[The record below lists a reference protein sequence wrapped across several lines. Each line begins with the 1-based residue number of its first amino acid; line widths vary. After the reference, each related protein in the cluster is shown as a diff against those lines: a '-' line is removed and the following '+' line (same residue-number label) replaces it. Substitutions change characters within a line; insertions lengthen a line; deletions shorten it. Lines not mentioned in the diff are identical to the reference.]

1 MKTARWATLGKIY
14 LAMGLLLAFNLLP
27 PLWTLVTSFK
37 VGREVFQYPP
47 TLLPASPS
55 FENYIAVL
63 YDFGLG
69 RASLNSVLIAASSTI
84 LLVIIGSLAA
94 YAHSRFRFLGNWT
107 LFVIAL
113 VLRMVPPISLLV
125 PLYNLGSQIGLRGT
139 MSWLVLLYLAFNL
152 PTAIWILK
160 VFMDQIPTE
169 ITDAAR
175 IDGCGSM
182 AMFFRIIWPLSMPAV
197 AVVAILLFP
206 AVWNEFLISRTF
218 TTAVTRTL
226 PVALEPVILTG
237 GVDYWGAHWGTA
249 SAGAM
254 LVTLPL
260 IPIAIFFQRY
270 LISGLMAGS
279 VKG

>member
-1 MKTARWATLGKIY
+1 
-14 LAMGLLLAFNLLP
+14 
-27 PLWTLVTSFK
+27 
-37 VGREVFQYPP
+37 
-47 TLLPASPS
+47 
-55 FENYIAVL
+55 
-63 YDFGLG
+63 
-69 RASLNSVLIAASSTI
+69 
-84 LLVIIGSLAA
+84 
-94 YAHSRFRFLGNWT
+94 
-107 LFVIAL
+107 
-113 VLRMVPPISLLV
+113 
-125 PLYNLGSQIGLRGT
+125 
-139 MSWLVLLYLAFNL
+139 
-152 PTAIWILK
+152 
-160 VFMDQIPTE
+160 MDQIPGE

-175 IDGCGSM
+175 IDGCGNM